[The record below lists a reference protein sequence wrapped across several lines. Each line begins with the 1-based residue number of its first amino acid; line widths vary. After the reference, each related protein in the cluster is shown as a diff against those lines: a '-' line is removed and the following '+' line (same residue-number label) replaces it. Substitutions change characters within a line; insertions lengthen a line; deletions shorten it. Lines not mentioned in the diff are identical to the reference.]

1 MAQIPPAE
9 KGAVCPLHRV
19 DVSKVCHRC
28 PWWTQIRGTNPNT
41 GEPVDRWQC
50 AIAWLPML
58 LIENT
63 QMQHQTGAAVES
75 FRNNMVDG
83 VIEAVGQVAENA
95 GRLLDAR
102 YDRGR

>member
-9 KGAVCPLHRV
+9 KGTVCPLHRV
-19 DVSKVCHRC
+19 DVSKVCHKC
-28 PWWTQIRGTNPNT
+28 PWWTQIRGTNPNS

-75 FRNNMVDG
+75 FRNGMVAG
-83 VIEAVGQVAENA
+83 VIEAVGQAAENA
-95 GRLLDAR
+95 GRLLDAPH
-102 YDRGR
+102 DRGR

>member
-9 KGAVCPLHRV
+9 KGTVCPLHRV
-19 DVSKVCHRC
+19 DVSKVCHKC

-50 AIAWLPML
+50 AIAWLPIL
-58 LIENT
+58 LIENA
-63 QMQHQTGAAVES
+63 QMQHQTGAAMES
-75 FRNNMVDG
+75 FRNHMVEG
-83 VIEAVGQVAENA
+83 VIEAVGQAAENA

-102 YDRGR
+102 HDRGR